1 MEIVG
6 KRFKREWVY
15 ICLWLIDEVVQQNL
29 TQHCKAVI
37 FQKYIYISKEKKKR
51 KNRLITQYLRIH
63 LTVQGT
69 WASSLVQEYSTYF
82 WETKPVRHN
91 C

>member
-6 KRFKREWVY
+6 ERFKREWVY

-37 FQKYIYISKEKKKR
+37 FQKYIYISKKKKKKR
-51 KNRLITQYLRIH
+51 KTD
-63 LTVQGT
+63 
-69 WASSLVQEYSTYF
+69 
-82 WETKPVRHN
+82 
-91 C
+91 